1 MAVKQTSNGK
11 KGGTLKGKRHYDKD
25 GKHLGGIKAIVTDT
39 KQIVE
44 LEGGEVII
52 NREASKKH
60 WKELSKINQ
69 SAGNGVPILPPDEV
83 MADADEYKKG
93 GRTIQFNPNNVPS
106 KLIYNYAKKIK
117 DQHPDVWALGS
128 NAYNNEAFENLERV
142 IKRGY
147 WLPKEN
153 WFYVKWQTFGLRHK
167 EDDKIERII
176 ADLKWLNKVENG
188 FGYMKDV
195 IDKHIGDN
203 NITEMKKGGL
213 IKIDGEKYKIVGL
226 GDSAGKYQDIVLQ
239 LEYDDGLGHYFAIKN
254 GDNWDLWEMDEYIHD
269 PLNTLKKGGKVPV
282 KSYPKKELAMGI
294 NEEHEHDKTFRKLYS
309 HEITP
314 KEAPKHVAVEHLEK
328 DEHYYTKLAEVE
340 GFKDGGKIA
349 TVMHEFKEGRLRS
362 SSGQLVTDRKQALAI
377 AISEQRRAEQKME
390 LGGRVT
396 CAKCGHKWL
405 KANEDTHTC
414 KVCNH
419 DNEKRLDLIDN
430 KHYVNIEKVED
441 MNKTEIFF
449 NPDIFKSGGD
459 YILGGFNA
467 EELNGIIVAGDDFA
481 LSFPKLENIFEKRI
495 ERAIENFKNEIRAN
509 IIKSGRNVEDVD
521 FEQEFYDE
529 FNNLTETYL
538 GETITSTSTE
548 KIKDFIVNHS
558 AYQTWSARIEKRVTA
573 FRDKITQDAS
583 KVNDPKTSKVSVS
596 DAVNLTYCSTLEEI
610 LEQLF
615 NIVEDNTL

>member
-1 MAVKQTSNGK
+1 MAVKKTSNGK

-25 GKHLGGIKAIVTDT
+25 GKPLGGIKAIVTDT

-93 GRTIQFNPNNVPS
+93 GRTIEFNPNNVPS

-117 DQHPDVWALGS
+117 DQYPNVWELGS

-142 IKRGY
+142 VKRGY
-147 WLPKEN
+147 WLPKEK

-167 EDDKIERII
+167 EDDKVERII
-176 ADLKWLNKVENG
+176 ADLKWLNKVEKG
-188 FGYMKDV
+188 FGYMKEV
-195 IDKHIGDN
+195 IDEHITN
-203 NITEMKKGGL
+203 HVFPKLKTEEPIT
-213 IKIDGEKYKIVGL
+213 I
-226 GDSAGKYQDIVLQ
+226 
-239 LEYDDGLGHYFAIKN
+239 
-254 GDNWDLWEMDEYIHD
+254 
-269 PLNTLKKGGKVPV
+269 TL
-282 KSYPKKELAMGI
+282 YPKKELKKGI
-294 NEEHEHDKTFRKLYS
+294 DVEHEHDETFRKLYA

-314 KEAPKHVAVEHLEK
+314 KEAPKHVAMDHLEE
-328 DEHYYTKLAEVE
+328 DDHYYTKLAEVE
-340 GFKDGGKIA
+340 GFKNGGKIA
-349 TVMHEFKEGRLRS
+349 TVMHEFKEGKLKS
-362 SSGQLVTDRKQALAI
+362 SSGKLVTDRKQALAI
-377 AISEQRRAEQKME
+377 AISEQRRAEQKLE

-405 KANEDTHTC
+405 KVNEDTHTC

-419 DNEKRLDLIDN
+419 DNKKRLDLIDN

-449 NPDIFKSGGD
+449 NPDIFKSSGD

-467 EELNGIIVAGDDFA
+467 EELNGIIVAGDEFA
-481 LSFPKLENIFEKRI
+481 LSFPKLESIFEKRI

-509 IIKSGRNVEDVD
+509 IIKSGRNVDDVD

-548 KIKDFIVNHS
+548 KIKDLIVNHS